1 MTEQIPT
8 EIDLAQ
14 AAAAEHF
21 YSGALHRIG
30 HFMAVLSPLLAAAAW
45 WKFGLRTAL
54 GFVFGCGIAYV
65 NFYWLK
71 RVIAGFVDR
80 ATGTATSQ
88 SGQGIVFR
96 FLVRYVLMA
105 VGAYVILTVSPASLE
120 WAFLRAYFCPLRPS
134 PAKRFMNCTQRWRA
148 GFSGRAGAATAKA
161 RAESRQPKASLC
173 LNNFGSPRY

>member
-54 GFVFGCGIAYV
+54 GFVFGCGIDYV

-105 VGAYVILTVSPASLE
+105 VGAYVILTVSPASLNGLL
-120 WAFLRAYFCPLRPS
+120 AGLFLPV
-134 PAKRFMNCTQRWRA
+134 
-148 GFSGRAGAATAKA
+148 AAIACEAVYELYAALA
-161 RAESRQPKASLC
+161 R
-173 LNNFGSPRY
+173 GV

>member
-8 EIDLAQ
+8 PVDLAQ

-30 HFMAVLSPLLAAAAW
+30 HFMAVLSPLLVAAAW
-45 WKFGLRTAL
+45 WRFGLRPAL
-54 GFVFGCGIAYV
+54 GFVFGCGIASV

-105 VGAYVILTVSPASLE
+105 VGAYVILTVSPASLNGLL
-120 WAFLRAYFCPLRPS
+120 AGLFLPV
-134 PAKRFMNCTQRWRA
+134 
-148 GFSGRAGAATAKA
+148 AAIACEAVYELYVALA
-161 RAESRQPKASLC
+161 R
-173 LNNFGSPRY
+173 GV